1 MKLSPCNIVGL
12 FGLATATAVLEMQDF
27 YGGESFLGI
36 LGDVLVKN
44 LFAISAGEDSLPD
57 LQYPTLWLYSN
68 FLP

>member
-12 FGLATATAVLEMQDF
+12 FGLATATAVFEMQDF

-57 LQYPTLWLYSN
+57 
-68 FLP
+68 